1 MNFNIELKEL
11 VTKLESLT
19 EEADIIASVKEIIEL
34 YTQYL
39 QSDNVNEEVKNKI
52 NVILAELQTL
62 DLLNDTLRTKNTV
75 IEKVQKTSSRSMQ

>member
-52 NVILAELQTL
+52 NIILAELQTL
-62 DLLNDTLRTKNTV
+62 DLLNDTLQTKNTV
-75 IEKVQKTSSRSMQ
+75 IEKVQKTSSRPMQ